1 MVVARMG
8 PTAAERPV
16 EAPSPSTSPQA
27 IAPSSSNG
35 REWPAGAR
43 EQAEALQ
50 RALVIGD
57 REWHR
62 LKNQR
67 PRRAAEQLAAALVQL
82 LAADQPGQVAA
93 TAARER
99 AIALTEHAL
108 GWLRADLSA
117 PACPDHGR

>member
-1 MVVARMG
+1 MG

-16 EAPSPSTSPQA
+16 EAPSASSSPQGN
-27 IAPSSSNG
+27 APSSPPTG

-50 RALVIGD
+50 RTLVIGD
-57 REWHR
+57 RDWHR

-99 AIALTEHAL
+99 AIDLTEHAL